1 MEHLGDVVGSGFLC
15 SMSREN
21 MAILAHHG
29 AGIFTKLGDFGQ
41 GQMLGFIFQH
51 HGSHMGYQSLPD
63 GLGGIFP

>member
-1 MEHLGDVVGSGFLC
+1 
-15 SMSREN
+15 

-51 HGSHMGYQSLPD
+51 HGEPIWAKKAT
-63 GLGGIFP
+63 LGNEIFF

>member
-1 MEHLGDVVGSGFLC
+1 MGGPRIGGFFRGSLLPLPYAPC
-15 SMSREN
+15 MVY
-21 MAILAHHG
+21 LP
-29 AGIFTKLGDFGQ
+29 TKLGDFGQ